1 MKDIISHHSLCV
13 GWKQNLKLLR
23 GIRKICTIEPCKLM
37 ADAML
42 VWNELWIIWVMVVAP
57 LSFWHEVYQHGI
69 HIICICERIPF
80 CYSTKEKKKK
90 QFYSKHHTT
99 SDDCQCIKVFFTFS
113 IFSFLFFIFR
123 SSPHSK
129 SSFFIVALTM
139 ERHLQCVNKS
149 WMIFFCYR
157 KTSQWHITW
166 KQWKENKH
174 KLWKMK
180 L

>member
-1 MKDIISHHSLCV
+1 MTHLFRCNITPLSNLTTSRNTLNSEQTEVDLAMKDIISHHSLCV

-80 CYSTKEKKKK
+80 CYSTKEKKNNSTANITRRQTIVSALKCFSLFLFSH
-90 QFYSKHHTT
+90 FY
-99 SDDCQCIKVFFTFS
+99 
-113 IFSFLFFIFR
+113 FLFFVHRLIPNLL
-123 SSPHSK
+123 SS
-129 SSFFIVALTM
+129 SSL
-139 ERHLQCVNKS
+139 
-149 WMIFFCYR
+149 
-157 KTSQWHITW
+157 
-166 KQWKENKH
+166 
-174 KLWKMK
+174 
-180 L
+180 